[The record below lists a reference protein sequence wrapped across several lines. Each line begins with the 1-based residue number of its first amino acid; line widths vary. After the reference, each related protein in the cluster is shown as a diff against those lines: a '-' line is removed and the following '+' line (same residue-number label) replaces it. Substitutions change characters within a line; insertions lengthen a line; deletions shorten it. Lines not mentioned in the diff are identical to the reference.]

1 MLTEDEGN
9 VTLKIMVFSH
19 PTSGAPRPF
28 NITINTEDGTACMML
43 LSYNAYMI
51 TYCSTHTQQL
61 QRMTMFK

>member
-1 MLTEDEGN
+1 METYVFREDEGN

-51 TYCSTHTQQL
+51 IIALPTHSSC
-61 QRMTMFK
+61 RE